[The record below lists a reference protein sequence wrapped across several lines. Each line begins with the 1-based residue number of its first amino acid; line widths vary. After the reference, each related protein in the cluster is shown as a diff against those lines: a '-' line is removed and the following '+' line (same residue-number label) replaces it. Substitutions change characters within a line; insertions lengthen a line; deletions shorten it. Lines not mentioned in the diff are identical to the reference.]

1 MRFDALHETRQ
12 GVRIGD
18 SIVVDHPYPV
28 SFEFESL
35 LLADSCAS
43 CRATIVFQA
52 HDVDILLIFE
62 RR

>member
-28 SFEFESL
+28 SFELESL

-43 CRATIVFQA
+43 CRATIVF
-52 HDVDILLIFE
+52 
-62 RR
+62 